1 MLWGYLTVH
10 KLFLKSLRPL
20 KCIVGWLFHK
30 WQVKVYIKHQKPE
43 IKENNK
49 DKFRA
54 TQNLIECK
62 SKKSKRKQQ
71 EQI

>member
-1 MLWGYLTVH
+1 MD
-10 KLFLKSLRPL
+10 KLFLKSLRPF
-20 KCIVGWLFHK
+20 KCIVGRLFHK
-30 WQVKVYIKHQKPE
+30 WQVKIYIKHQKPE

-54 TQNLIECK
+54 TQNLIKYK